1 LIGPNGYFFFFFAVF
16 FAFFAFFAFLA
27 MFPSVIAKAQC
38 KSTIDRHKLSL
49 HQNCKIDTAHFKEG
63 KRGRDSRPGEG
74 FARPTHSGDKR

>member
-38 KSTIDRHKLSL
+38 KSTIDRHKLRVY
-49 HQNCKIDTAHFKEG
+49 QNCKIDTARIKEG
-63 KRGRDSRPGEG
+63 KRRRDSRPGEG
-74 FARPTHSGDKR
+74 FARPKYSGDKR